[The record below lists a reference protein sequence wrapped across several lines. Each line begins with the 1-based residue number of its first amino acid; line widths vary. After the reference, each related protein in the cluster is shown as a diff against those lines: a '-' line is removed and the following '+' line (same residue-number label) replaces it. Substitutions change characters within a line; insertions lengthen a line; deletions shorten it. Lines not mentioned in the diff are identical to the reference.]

1 MQKEEATGTTAAS
14 SSSTRELPEPEAE
27 AAPPVKKSAMSE
39 LFGDLFKP
47 QDKEV
52 RKGPTVQQLVME
64 EVTSYK
70 AVDCISLDSNPLL
83 WWKTIEPKYPH
94 VAKLAKRY
102 LVVPATSV
110 PSKRVFSTAGD
121 IVSAQR
127 AVLSAHNVDKLIF
140 LKKNLKV

>member
-1 MQKEEATGTTAAS
+1 MSFILQKEEATGTTAAS
-14 SSSTRELPEPEAE
+14 SSSAREHPEPG
-27 AAPPVKKSAMSE
+27 AAPPVKKSAMAE
-39 LFGDLFKP
+39 LFGDLFKLQKKP
-47 QDKEV
+47 A
-52 RKGPTVQQLVME
+52 VQQLGRD

-70 AVDCISLDSNPLL
+70 VVDCISLDSNPLL